1 MQSSCICATQS
12 SSFSFAPSFFLCS
25 FHFPASAVLRYMLWR
40 SHVVVLSVAWKCSP
54 MLLQGETVW
63 RSCSER
69 FAGVAADCAPVA
81 HLLLPNKHTHTHT
94 HLFSLERPPLAALSH
109 ASIYTSFWI
118 YSTLTPLWKN
128 TPLCSFSPLTLTHST
143 FDLYSFDFYS
153 CLSPLLLL
161 F

>member
-1 MQSSCICATQS
+1 MCHDYCIIIMQSSCICATQS

-94 HLFSLERPPLAALSH
+94 HTKSRCNNMKLRSHVHFGLCRSPGGYHGNVFFYLF
-109 ASIYTSFWI
+109 F
-118 YSTLTPLWKN
+118 LTYPN
-128 TPLCSFSPLTLTHST
+128 I
-143 FDLYSFDFYS
+143 
-153 CLSPLLLL
+153 LLPIIMYH
-161 F
+161 